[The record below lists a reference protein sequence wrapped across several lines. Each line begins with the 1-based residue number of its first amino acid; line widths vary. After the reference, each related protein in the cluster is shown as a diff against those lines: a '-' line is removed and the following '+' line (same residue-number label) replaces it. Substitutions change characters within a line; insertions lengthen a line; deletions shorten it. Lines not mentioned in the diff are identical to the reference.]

1 MTANRSQEAVV
12 GPRPDGAPAPGR
24 PAGGPG
30 PRLSAFGAGSSLRAT
45 AELAGRLEAAGFDRL
60 WLPESTQ
67 DVFGLCGAAALAT
80 SELALGTGVAVAFAR
95 SPMLTAQNAWALA
108 RATGGR
114 FTVGLGTQVRA
125 HVERR
130 YSAPFA
136 RPGPRLRDY
145 IGAMRAIYSAFR
157 QVAPLRYDGPFYSFS
172 LLPPLWSP
180 GPMEHRDPPIYA
192 AGVRP
197 WMCRMV
203 GEVADGM
210 LVHPLSSPAYL
221 RSVVLPSVREGE
233 RAAGRPPGTVAIVC
247 PVMTAVAD
255 DHDDE
260 RLSRQR
266 DDVATRLAFYGSTP
280 GYDVVFE
287 SSGWS
292 GVGERLHRLQRD
304 GDVAG
309 MRRTITD
316 EMLDAFAVTST
327 WDELPGRLL
336 ERFGDVADD
345 IVCYSVVDR
354 WDDDPDAADRWREVT
369 RRFGELRAR
378 RS

>member
-1 MTANRSQEAVV
+1 VV
-12 GPRPDGAPAPGR
+12 GPGRSETPAPAR
-24 PAGGPG
+24 RAGGRG
-30 PRLSAFGAGSSLRAT
+30 PHLSAFGAAGTLRGT
-45 AELAGRLEAAGFDRL
+45 AELARRLEAAGFDRL

-67 DVFGLCGAAALAT
+67 DVFGLCGAAALAST
-80 SELALGTGVAVAFAR
+80 ELALGTGVAVAFAR
-95 SPMLTAQNAWALA
+95 SPMLTAQNAWSLA
-108 RATGGR
+108 QATGGR

-130 YSAPFA
+130 YSAPFTS
-136 RPGPRLRDY
+136 PGPRLRDY
-145 IGAMRAIYSAFR
+145 VGAMRAIYAAFR
-157 QVAPLRYDGPFYSFS
+157 ELAPLHYDGPFYSFS

-180 GPMEHRDPPIYA
+180 GPMEHPDPPIYA

-197 WMCRMV
+197 WMCRMI

-221 RSVVLPSVREGE
+221 RSVVLPSVQEGE
-233 RAAGRPPGTVAIVC
+233 RVAGRSPGTVAMVC

-255 DHDDE
+255 DDE
-260 RLSRQR
+260 GRTRR
-266 DDVATRLAFYGSTP
+266 RNDIAMRLAFYGSTP

-345 IVCYSVVDR
+345 VVCYSVVDR
-354 WDDDPDAADRWREVT
+354 WDDDPDAAARWRDVT
-369 RRFGELRAR
+369 RRFGELVAR
-378 RS
+378 RL